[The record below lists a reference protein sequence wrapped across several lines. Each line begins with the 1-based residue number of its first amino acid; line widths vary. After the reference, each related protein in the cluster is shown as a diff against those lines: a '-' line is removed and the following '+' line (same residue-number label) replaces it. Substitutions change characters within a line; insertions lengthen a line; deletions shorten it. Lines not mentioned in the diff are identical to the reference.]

1 MSPVSPVV
9 QQTIQ
14 PSAAAPMQSR
24 TCALAQAISLEP
36 PCATGRVVRVGV
48 VYGYTSKL
56 ISILPIIHIQHLP
69 KEHLVVSCRFY
80 HPSAQV
86 MIDKPS
92 CITKYNPSTNGG
104 SRYLWLKTWA
114 NPEQTRHHPW
124 TTRSQGTKRPNS
136 DRRSA
141 QPTANSVA
149 SPTIWPTIDNA
160 LELEVESVEGWW
172 RCV

>member
-14 PSAAAPMQSR
+14 PSAAAPLQSR

-36 PCATGRVVRVGV
+36 RVVRVGV
-48 VYGYTSKL
+48 VYGYTNKL

-80 HPSAQV
+80 HPSQV

-92 CITKYNPSTNGG
+92 CITKIHRQMEDPDIYG
-104 SRYLWLKTWA
+104 LQ
-114 NPEQTRHHPW
+114 PEQTRHHPW
-124 TTRSQGTKRPNS
+124 TTRSQGTRRPNS

-141 QPTANSVA
+141 QPIANSVA
-149 SPTIWPTIDNA
+149 SPTIWPGIDNA
-160 LELEVESVEGWW
+160 LELEAESVAGW